1 MLLLFMK
8 ESIKYCMSDKT
19 PNPPI
24 PTPSDDPCDDVT
36 GTDLSKWC
44 KKTLDK

>member
-8 ESIKYCMSDKT
+8 ESIKYRMSDKT

-44 KKTLDK
+44 KKILDK